1 MFIGTICMYACML
14 CVIYMV
20 CVSARFSVCMRGGAG
35 VCICVCVCVCA
46 CVRACVCACVRVRA
60 FEPLL
65 MSALCASF
73 CLMLILK
80 IKKIHFD
87 VHYVFYV
94 Y

>member
-1 MFIGTICMYACML
+1 MYVYWYHMYVCMH
-14 CVIYMV
+14 VV
-20 CVSARFSVCMRGGAG
+20 CHIHGVCKRPFFSVHAWRSRC
-35 VCICVCVCVCA
+35 VYLCVCVCVSA
-46 CVRACVCACVRVRA
+46 CVRACVSVRA

-73 CLMLILK
+73 CLMFILK